1 MPFNPHTNSM
11 ENIHTTLEH
20 ILNNAAASRAEDVKK
35 VLILYE
41 EQIFN
46 LGDCCIRFNKLGCF
60 RSFFRNASV
69 EINFTNPENQKY
81 YDGLLKNNPHLD
93 RITTNTWNEIDFTS
107 YDMLICIAY
116 NEQRLLDFLYEKYNA
131 SIAGSQWPLAVLS
144 ISRLILNPVPESDTK
159 YIFPVNDSLV
169 SHLKAPRAGELYISK
184 EEQQWAD
191 GWLESQGMKKGERL
205 FIVVDSTLRRDK
217 MVNFD
222 VYYEFL
228 TFLLNMRNIKVLI
241 FDEKGLGKESFYKE
255 FVGERLAGKIIFS
268 KGFKLRQDLA
278 IIASSYTKLVF
289 GPCSGLLHCA
299 SSIYNKFVRA
309 GMPAREAPLLITYTG
324 KYYGEEKNAW
334 TWWGTSPLMNCL
346 IMRERQQVKELC
358 VLNELPEPEKQVNDP
373 LACSA
378 YTSKMLIDFV
388 SRKLQP
394 VAATSTAD
402 LQLS

>member
-1 MPFNPHTNSM
+1 M
-11 ENIHTTLEH
+11 ENTF
-20 ILNNAAASRAEDVKK
+20 AAIAANTANCRPEEVKN
-35 VLILYE
+35 VMILYE

-46 LGDCCIRFNKLGCF
+46 LGDCCIRFNKLRCF
-60 RSFFRNASV
+60 RSFFKNASID
-69 EINFTNPENQKY
+69 INFTNRENEKY
-81 YDGLLKNNPHLD
+81 YDGLLQNNPHLD
-93 RITTNTWNEIDFTS
+93 RITTNNWKEIDFQS

-116 NEQRLLDFLYEKYNA
+116 NEQRLMDFLQQQYGQLIA
-131 SIAGSQWPLAVLS
+131 SKQWQPAILS
-144 ISRLILNPVPESDTK
+144 ISKLILNPVPEADTK
-159 YIFPVNDSLV
+159 YIFPVNESLV
-169 SHLKAPRAGELYISK
+169 AHLKSPMAGELYISN

-191 GWLESQGMKKGERL
+191 EWLAMQGMKKGERL

-222 VYYEFL
+222 VYYEFF
-228 TFLLNMRNIKVLI
+228 TYLLGLKNTRVLI
-241 FDEKGLGKESFYKE
+241 FDEKGLGKEAFYKE
-255 FVGERLAGKIIFS
+255 FVGERLFSKIIFS

-299 SSIYNKFVRA
+299 SSIYNNFLRQ
-309 GMPAREAPLLITYTG
+309 GMPLQDVPLLITYTG

-346 IMRERQQVKELC
+346 ILRERKGIAELC
-358 VLNELPEPEKQVNDP
+358 VLNELPETEKQVNDP

-388 SRKLQP
+388 NRKLQP
-394 VAATSTAD
+394 AAATAMTATF
-402 LQLS
+402 S

>member
-1 MPFNPHTNSM
+1 M
-11 ENIHTTLEH
+11 ENTLGA
-20 ILNNAAASRAEDVKK
+20 IANNTAACRPEAVKN

-46 LGDCCIRFNKLGCF
+46 LGDCCIRFNKLRCF

-69 EINFTNPENQKY
+69 EINFTNPENEKY

-93 RITTNTWNEIDFTS
+93 RISTNSWNDIDFRS

-116 NEQRLLDFLYEKYNA
+116 NEQRLLDFLNEKYADAIN
-131 SIAGSQWPLAVLS
+131 GKQWQVAVTS
-144 ISRLILNPVPESDTK
+144 ISKLILNPVPEGEAK
-159 YIFPVNDSLV
+159 YIFTVNDALV
-169 SHLKAPRAGELYISK
+169 SHLKAPMAGELYISS

-191 GWLESQGMKKGERL
+191 EWLEAQGMRKGERL
-205 FIVVDSTLRRDK
+205 FIIVDSTLRRDK

-228 TFLLNMRNIKVLI
+228 TFLLGMKNTKVLI
-241 FDEKGLGKESFYKE
+241 FDEKSLDKESFYKE
-255 FVGERLAGKIIFS
+255 FVGERLFSKIIFS

-299 SSIYNKFVRA
+299 SSIYNNLVRS
-309 GMPAREAPLLITYTG
+309 GMPVKEAPLLITYTG

-346 IMRERQQVKELC
+346 ILRERKGIKELC
-358 VLNELPEPEKQVNDP
+358 VLNELAESEKQVNDP

-388 SRKLQP
+388 TRKLQP
-394 VAATSTAD
+394 VAAANAMSAT
-402 LQLS
+402 LS